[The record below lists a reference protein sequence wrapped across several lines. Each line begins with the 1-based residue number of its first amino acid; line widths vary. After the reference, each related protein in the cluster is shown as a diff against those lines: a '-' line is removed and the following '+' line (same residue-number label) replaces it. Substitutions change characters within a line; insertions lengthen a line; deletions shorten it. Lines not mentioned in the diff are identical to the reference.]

1 MKLTVAAAL
10 ALLVA
15 GASYADMA
23 AAWDYHLMDA
33 LNKWDTN
40 GAKVD
45 VWAQC
50 KGKLPTQVF
59 KGKAKCSGKGF
70 GGHDDVPWTYQV
82 KLDKHDN
89 TKAKETF
96 KVSLCEGSSFQ
107 SFQSTDTRASQVHGE
122 DTWTDGQG
130 QQNTDR
136 FSGHLKCKAGKF
148 GGKIKDSQKYTT
160 GKKKITLTCSG
171 TMEAGASC
179 SWQ

>member
-1 MKLTVAAAL
+1 MKLTVAAL

-23 AAWDYHLMDA
+23 AAWEVPLMEALKNSVGDA
-33 LNKWDTN
+33 Q
-40 GAKVD
+40 VD

-50 KGKLPTQVF
+50 KAKLPTQVF

-96 KVSLCEGSSFQ
+96 KVSLCEGSCLSFLPI
-107 SFQSTDTRASQVHGE
+107 H
-122 DTWTDGQG
+122 
-130 QQNTDR
+130 
-136 FSGHLKCKAGKF
+136 
-148 GGKIKDSQKYTT
+148 
-160 GKKKITLTCSG
+160 
-171 TMEAGASC
+171 
-179 SWQ
+179 